1 VSCYDAKVIGLYR
14 MIWTRRSC
22 V

>member
-1 VSCYDAKVIGLYR
+1 VLCYHAKVIGLYR